1 MEYTKFTGYIG
12 TYTKG
17 ESKGIYTFT
26 LDTQEEKITDVQLA
40 GTLENPT
47 YLTITK
53 DQRFLYSVLKEDT
66 KGGVASYTIQ
76 PDSSRLSLINKQ
88 LAEGSPPC
96 HVCTDSQQRYLFS
109 ANYHKGT
116 VESYLIDQHTGEIS
130 APVSVIAHVGSGPD
144 ERQEKAHT
152 HYAGMTPDDKYV
164 VVVELG
170 SDKLFTYEVKK
181 DGALVERS
189 RLDIRPGSGPR
200 HIAFHPINKKIAYIM
215 TEFSSEVIVLKYEA
229 NDGSFTVIE
238 SHKTIPI
245 DFVENNQGSAIHLSA
260 DGQFVYVGN
269 RGHNSIAIFK
279 SDAETGNLKFVTHV
293 HTEGDWPRDFMIDPT
308 DKFLIVANQNSSNL
322 VLFSRDPETGKLDLL
337 QKDITVP
344 DPVCVKFL

>member
-17 ESKGIYTFT
+17 ESQGIYTFV
-26 LDTQEEKITDVQLA
+26 LDTQEKITDVQLA

-53 DQRFLYSVLKEDT
+53 DQRFLYSVLKEGT

-130 APVSVIAHVGSGPD
+130 APVSVIAHVGSVQMKD
-144 ERQEKAHT
+144 KKAHT
-152 HYAGMTPDDKYV
+152 H
-164 VVVELG
+164 L
-170 SDKLFTYEVKK
+170 
-181 DGALVERS
+181 LV
-189 RLDIRPGSGPR
+189 
-200 HIAFHPINKKIAYIM
+200 
-215 TEFSSEVIVLKYEA
+215 
-229 NDGSFTVIE
+229 
-238 SHKTIPI
+238 
-245 DFVENNQGSAIHLSA
+245 
-260 DGQFVYVGN
+260 
-269 RGHNSIAIFK
+269 
-279 SDAETGNLKFVTHV
+279 
-293 HTEGDWPRDFMIDPT
+293 
-308 DKFLIVANQNSSNL
+308 
-322 VLFSRDPETGKLDLL
+322 
-337 QKDITVP
+337 
-344 DPVCVKFL
+344 